1 MNTVSI
7 VLNLY
12 FQGTRFSNQNKQ
24 PTPNRLLMKKILI
37 STFLLFLIFSAD
49 AQVIGKTF
57 PDMEAETVE
66 DKKVKLP
73 ADVKGK
79 YTLIGMAYSK
89 KSEDELNSWF
99 QPVFEKF
106 VQKTNG
112 LMGGFGYDVNVYFVP
127 MFTGVNA
134 AATGTAK
141 RKAIKNID
149 PQLLP
154 YILFYKGELKPYKEA
169 LDFEKKDIPYFFVLD
184 ANGKIVFATT
194 GKYTEAKMD
203 QIEEVLE

>member
-1 MNTVSI
+1 MG
-7 VLNLY
+7 L
-12 FQGTRFSNQNKQ
+12 
-24 PTPNRLLMKKILI
+24 
-37 STFLLFLIFSAD
+37 AAH
-49 AQVIGKTF
+49 AQVVGKMF
-57 PDMEAETVE
+57 PAMEAESVE

-73 ADVKGK
+73 DDVKGK
-79 YTLIGMAYSK
+79 YTLLGLAYSK

-106 VQKTNG
+106 IQKTSG
-112 LMGGFGYDVNVYFVP
+112 LMSGFGYDVNVYFVP

-141 RKAIKNID
+141 RKALKNID

-154 YILFYKGELKPYKEA
+154 YILFYRGELKPYKEA

-184 ANGKIVFATT
+184 DTGKIVYATS
-194 GKYTEAKMD
+194 GKFTTAKLDKVEEA
-203 QIEEVLE
+203 IE

>member
-1 MNTVSI
+1 MMI
-7 VLNLY
+7 MGL
-12 FQGTRFSNQNKQ
+12 
-24 PTPNRLLMKKILI
+24 
-37 STFLLFLIFSAD
+37 AAH
-49 AQVIGKTF
+49 AQVVGKMF
-57 PDMEAETVE
+57 PPMEAESVE

-73 ADVKGK
+73 DDVKGK
-79 YTLIGMAYSK
+79 YTLLGLAYSK

-106 VQKTNG
+106 IQKTNG
-112 LMGGFGYDVNVYFVP
+112 LMSGFGYDVNVYFVP

-141 RKAIKNID
+141 RKALKNID

-154 YILFYKGELKPYKEA
+154 YILFYRGELKPYKEA

-184 ANGKIVFATT
+184 ETGKIVYATS
-194 GKYTEAKMD
+194 GKFTTAKLDQVEEA
-203 QIEEVLE
+203 IE